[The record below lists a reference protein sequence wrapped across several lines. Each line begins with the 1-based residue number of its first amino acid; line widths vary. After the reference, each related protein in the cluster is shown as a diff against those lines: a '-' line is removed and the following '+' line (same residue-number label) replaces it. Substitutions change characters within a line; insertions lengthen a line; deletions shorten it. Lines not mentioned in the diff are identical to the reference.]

1 MQEENWHS
9 YELDTVLEKLNTRV
23 SGLTDKEAKERLA
36 LYGYNELEEKKKE
49 SYLQV
54 FLRQFKSPIIY
65 VRLCKNPLQS
75 FPEPQFPLK
84 TSS

>member
-1 MQEENWHS
+1 MQDESWHS
-9 YELDTVLEKLNTRV
+9 YELGAVLEKLNTRV

-36 LYGYNELEEKKKE
+36 QYGYNELEENKKE

-65 VRLCKNPLQS
+65 VRVCKNQI
-75 FPEPQFPLK
+75 
-84 TSS
+84 